1 MAQLREASGGE
12 ILEDL
17 RKLQGRLL
25 KLKESKSEL
34 RGAMSAEEKH
44 ASELISSLT
53 SDRFRHID
61 QRHTSALIDVRT
73 HSLANQDLDTYYRA
87 LDKALMAFH
96 SVKMKEI
103 NETLKEYWR
112 SVYKGADIDEI
123 YIVSDGAIIGPSR
136 TGSRGASEWGV
147 AVRWC
152 ARVAE
157 VWPLGPCFCAR
168 STFFSLLQARSAT
181 TTTAW

>member
-61 QRHTSALIDVRT
+61 QRYTSALIDVRT

-123 YIVSDGAIIGPSR
+123 YIVSDGAIIGRSRRGR
-136 TGSRGASEWGV
+136 TGRVQEALPYV
-147 AVRWC
+147 TRAVE
-152 ARVAE
+152 A
-157 VWPLGPCFCAR
+157 
-168 STFFSLLQARSAT
+168 
-181 TTTAW
+181 